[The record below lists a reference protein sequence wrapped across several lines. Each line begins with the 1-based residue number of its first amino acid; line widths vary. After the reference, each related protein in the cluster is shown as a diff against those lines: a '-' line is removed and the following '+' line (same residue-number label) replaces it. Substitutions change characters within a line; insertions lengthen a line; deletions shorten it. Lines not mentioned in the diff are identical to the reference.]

1 MNATPG
7 IYRGTL
13 SFEQG
18 FTRIPNAWLR
28 DPRIGFR
35 AKGLL
40 AYLLSHEVG
49 YTITLGQIERET
61 GDGRHAI
68 RTAMDD
74 LIEAGY
80 LSKQRTHDERGY
92 NAGLAWLLS
101 DPNPKSENPK
111 LENPTL
117 ENHPAYREENLTKKK
132 TKKELSPKTNFGQA
146 FEDFYVIY
154 PRKVAKLKAY
164 KAFTKAVSEYG
175 LDVIMDGVRR
185 LAADPYLPT
194 KEFIPY
200 PATWLNSGGW
210 ESEPYPPRNL
220 TAEEKAIRARE
231 EREYKRALENAA
243 REEERKRREI
253 ERAEIEANR
262 PEICQHDRVKVI
274 CVKCNPIKAPRP

>member
-18 FTRIPNAWLR
+18 FTRIPNTWLR

-40 AYLLSHEVG
+40 AYLLSHEIG

-61 GDGRHAI
+61 NDGRHAI
-68 RTAMDD
+68 RSAMDE

-92 NAGLAWLLS
+92 NAGLSWLLS
-101 DPNPKSENPK
+101 DPNPKYENPK

-117 ENHPAYREENLTKKK
+117 ENRPALEENLNKKK
-132 TKKELSPKTNFGQA
+132 TNKEIYPQNEFGEA
-146 FEDFYVIY
+146 FISFWAAY
-154 PRKVAKLKAY
+154 PRKVQKLAAE
-164 KAFTKAVSEYG
+164 KAFMKAAEKYG
-175 LDVIMDGVRR
+175 TEALVNGAIR
-185 LAADPYLPT
+185 LMQDPNLPP

-200 PATWLNSGGW
+200 PATWLNAGGW
-210 ESEPYPPRNL
+210 ESEPYPPRTL
-220 TAEEKAIRARE
+220 SAEEKAARAKE
-231 EREYKRALENAA
+231 EREYRRALEEAA
-243 REEERKRREI
+243 REEERKRRER
-253 ERAEIEANR
+253 ERQEIEANR
-262 PEICQHDRVKVI
+262 PQICQHNRVKVI
-274 CVKCNPIKAPRP
+274 CVKCHPLKVPKS